1 MPAMR
6 PDDLLAYLDT
16 LGIAATTHRHRPIFT
31 VEEGSDLQ
39 AALPGAHTK
48 NLFVKDKKGALWLIC
63 AAAETRI
70 DLNALAKTLGAGRM
84 SFAAADL
91 MQEALGVTPGSVT
104 IFALV
109 NDPAH
114 RVRLVLDDALADAA
128 GLVNFHPLTN
138 EATTA
143 IAGADLAR
151 FLAATGHVAVRVVFD
166 AEGRSHLIEPAG

>member
-6 PDDLLAYLDT
+6 PDDLLAYLDAR
-16 LGIAATTHRHRPIFT
+16 GIAATTHRHRPIFT
-31 VEEGSDLQ
+31 VEEGRDLQ

-70 DLNALAKTLGAGRM
+70 DLNALAKALGAGRM
-84 SFAAADL
+84 SFGAADL
-91 MQEALGVTPGSVT
+91 MDEALGVAPGSVT

-109 NDPAH
+109 NDPGH
-114 RVRLVLDDALADAA
+114 RVRLVLDEALAQADR
-128 GLVNFHPLTN
+128 VNFHPLTN

-143 IAGADLAR
+143 IAGPDLFR
-151 FLAATGHVAVRVVFD
+151 FLAATGHAAIRIAFGAD
-166 AEGRSHLIEPAG
+166 GRPRLIEPAR